1 MRICTFILMHEK
13 SADNLD
19 SGETPLRMLYPSTEA
34 RAQLG
39 NISEPKFRRLTASGK
54 LKTRKIGSRVYVES
68 EDLRAFIASLPTGER
83 EEAS

>member
-1 MRICTFILMHEK
+1 MRICTFILMHENPQE
-13 SADNLD
+13 NLD
-19 SGETPLRMLYPSTEA
+19 SGDIPQRMLYPSTEA

-54 LKTRKIGSRVYVES
+54 LKTRKIGSRVYVEG
-68 EDLRAFIASLPTGER
+68 EDLRAFIASLPSGER